1 MLLSKKLLFYQ
12 NLFPKEFYTPGHY
25 QTYMIPGTYYVITR
39 SAGGAGGENG
49 GNGSWSGG
57 VGGAGGYGEIT
68 SQIITVKDFTV
79 ADVYVGAGGKLRA
92 NSGNGGA
99 GGSPAGSGK
108 SGGNGG
114 GGGEPSYVVINSY
127 LVSAEAG
134 GGGGGG
140 GGCAGGPGRRAGGGA
155 GGGGGGYYKLG
166 TSNANILRTINIH
179 YYEIFEEEV
188 NGFAI
193 EPLMDGVQDIAYVE
207 IPANEEIYVG
217 KVFSRT
223 STYTDTSFGV
233 TMNCVTTAT
242 VKEIKNNGN
251 VVFNCSEAIES
262 IAPVTKD
269 LEVENISS
277 QGTITIVSVD
287 GKTGGTGANYY
298 QYGSAGQ
305 NGRTTDGGNLITAGR
320 GGGGN
325 HYQTGAG
332 GAGGTGFGASGGGGN
347 AGDKNDHTHGDSKG
361 GFGGGGAGGSIT
373 AAGGGITVQ
382 DWGTV
387 ATAGYN
393 HFTTPVDTTEENAEY
408 GITGN
413 YGTGGTTA
421 TEGQGGCVIIR
432 LVNTATEFI
441 DLGDVV
447 TSVPTT
453 IDNAGTI
460 TGETEESDD
469 AGTITG
475 TVESSDDAGL
485 IYEPTSATPWALGL
499 ITEAVTETK
508 NCGNIM

>member
-49 GNGSWSGG
+49 ANGSWSGG

-68 SQIITVKDFTV
+68 SQIITVKDFVV

-92 NSGNGGA
+92 NGGNGGA
-99 GGSPAGSGK
+99 GGSPAGSGH

-140 GGCAGGPGRRAGGGA
+140 GGCAGGPGRRSGGGA
-155 GGGGGGYYKLG
+155 GGGGGGYYELG
-166 TSNANILRTINIH
+166 TPTSNTLRAVKIYWHFST
-179 YYEIFEEEV
+179 E
-188 NGFAI
+188 NGQI
-193 EPLMDGVQDIAYVE
+193 MSDVSTEPRDSGESYVE
-207 IPANEEIYVG
+207 IPENEELYVG
-217 KVFSRT
+217 KSFSRT
-223 STYTDTSFGV
+223 KTTTDFITF
-233 TMNCVTTAT
+233 TTVTTAT
-242 VKEIKNNGN
+242 VKEIKNDGN
-251 VVFNCSEAIES
+251 VVFDCSYYEDLANLELK
-262 IAPVTKD
+262 KD
-269 LEVENISS
+269 LEVEDLLTV
-277 QGTITIVSVD
+277 QGSFAIIPIA
-287 GKTGGTGANYY
+287 GKTGGTGASYY

-320 GGGGN
+320 GGGGS

-332 GAGGTGFGASGGGGN
+332 GAGGAGFGASGGGGN
-347 AGDKNDHTHGDSKG
+347 AGDANNHTHESGKG

-387 ATAGYN
+387 ATAGSN
-393 HFTTPVDTTEENAEY
+393 HFTTPVDTTAENAEY

-432 LVNTATEFI
+432 FVNTATEFI

-447 TSVPTT
+447 TIAPTT
-453 IDNAGTI
+453 IDDAGTI

-469 AGTITG
+469 AGAITG

-485 IYEPTSATPWALGL
+485 IYDSTGATPWMLGL
-499 ITEAVTETK
+499 ITETVTETK
-508 NCGNIM
+508 NCGNII

>member
-25 QTYMIPGTYYVITR
+25 QTYLIPGSYYVISR

-68 SQIITVKDFTV
+68 SQIITVKDFTI
-79 ADVYVGAGGKLRA
+79 ADVYVGAGGKLSA
-92 NSGNGGA
+92 NGGNGGA

-166 TSNANILRTINIH
+166 TPTLNTLRAVTIYFYSYLENDQIMWN
-179 YYEIFEEEV
+179 FST
-188 NGFAI
+188 
-193 EPLMDGVQDIAYVE
+193 EPGESDTTYVE
-207 IPANEEIYVG
+207 IPANEELYVG
-217 KVFSRT
+217 KSFSRT
-223 STYTDTSFGV
+223 QTVSGVIDNTSV
-233 TMNCVTTAT
+233 ITAT

-251 VVFNCSEAIES
+251 VVFDCSYYDTLLFTSEQR
-262 IAPVTKD
+262 KD
-269 LEVENISS
+269 LEVENLVTVQGSFAIIS
-277 QGTITIVSVD
+277 VA

-305 NGRTTDGGNLITAGR
+305 NGRTTDGGNLIIAGR
-320 GGGGN
+320 GGGGS

-347 AGDKNDHTHGDSKG
+347 AGDKNDHTHESAKG

-373 AAGGGITVQ
+373 AAGGNITVQ
-382 DWGTV
+382 NWGTV
-387 ATAGYN
+387 ATAGSN
-393 HFTTPVDTTEENAEY
+393 HFTTPVDTTAENAEY

-421 TEGQGGCVIIR
+421 TEGQGGCVVIR

-453 IDNAGTI
+453 IDDAGTI

-485 IYEPTSATPWALGL
+485 IYDSTSATPWSLGL

-508 NCGNIM
+508 NCGNII